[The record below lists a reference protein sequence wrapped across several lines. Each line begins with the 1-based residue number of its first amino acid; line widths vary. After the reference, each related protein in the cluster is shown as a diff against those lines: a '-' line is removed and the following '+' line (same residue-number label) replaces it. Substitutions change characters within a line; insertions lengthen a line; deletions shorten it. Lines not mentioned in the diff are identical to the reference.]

1 MTSLLEAEI
10 FGVAVQI
17 WLVFAMV
24 ILVAIAFFREWA
36 PPDVVALC
44 ALAATFLTG
53 ILSTTE
59 ILGVF
64 SNRAP
69 ITIACMFVISAA
81 LERTGAIDIIG
92 NLFMRFAGKTELR
105 VMLSLMFVA
114 AVLSAFVNNTPVVV
128 VFLPIVNSLAKNL
141 GLNPSRLLIPLS
153 FASILGGT
161 CTLTGTSTNLII
173 DNLSQEVSQSAAA
186 EHAAAWAEENPGFSD
201 EEAWKMSGA
210 DKIVQKPFGMFE
222 LTKIGVIYAIIGFAY
237 LATVGRKLLP
247 DRQTLEQNLDPPE
260 HRHFLTQFRVEKD
273 SPLIGKTVLDALLK
287 EIPEAD
293 VLEVRRRGRVLQ
305 TPLDKLEIKQ
315 GDRLLLTIT
324 GTSFEDLKETQGIRF
339 PAQANLN
346 LRELETRELKLMEG
360 IVGPRS
366 EFAGKTLADIKFRQ
380 RHGVHILAV
389 HRQGRELRQKKDLGN
404 IRLKFGDTLL
414 IEGPVDAINQ
424 LQKTED
430 FVSIMEPRQ
439 RAIRPRGLW
448 PAVGLTVGFVIGA
461 AIFPAGIPAFAL
473 LAAVGMI
480 AARVISSSDA
490 YEAVQWN
497 IIFLIFGMLALG
509 KAMEVSGAAALLAD
523 GIHTAFGSWA
533 GAVII
538 LSAVYLLSSVLTEL
552 ISNNAVAALLT
563 PVIIS
568 MAISMGVDARPM
580 IVAMMLG
587 CSASFA
593 TPIGY
598 QTNTYVFGAGG
609 YKFSDFPKVG
619 VPLNLTLWLVATI
632 LVPLM
637 WKF

>member
-1 MTSLLEAEI
+1 MSSFLEAEVLGI
-10 FGVAVQI
+10 AVQI
-17 WLVFAMV
+17 WLVFAIV
-24 ILVAIAFFREWA
+24 IVVAIAFFREWA
-36 PPDVVALC
+36 SPDVVALC
-44 ALAATFLTG
+44 ALGSTFLFG
-53 ILSTTE
+53 ILSTDE

-92 NLFMRFAGKTELR
+92 RLFTRIAGKTELR
-105 VMLSLMFVA
+105 VMLTLMVVA

-128 VFLPIVNSLAKNL
+128 VFLPIVNSLAKTL

-153 FASILGGT
+153 FAAILGGT

-173 DNLSQEVSQSAAA
+173 DDLAQKVSASAAA
-186 EHAAAWAEENPGFSD
+186 DHAAAWAIENPGFTD
-201 EEAWKMSGA
+201 EEAWEKSRAA
-210 DKIVQKPFGMFE
+210 DIIQEPFGMFE
-222 LTKIGVIYAIIGFAY
+222 LSKIGIIYAIIGFTY
-237 LATVGRKLLP
+237 IITIGRKLLP
-247 DRQTLEQNLDPPE
+247 NRKTLEQAVDPPE
-260 HRHFLTQFRVEKD
+260 IRNFLTQFRVEKD
-273 SPLIGKTVLDALLK
+273 SPLIGKTLLVSLLK
-287 EIPEAD
+287 EIPDAD

-305 TPLDKLEIKQ
+305 TRLDELKIRQ
-315 GDRLLLTIT
+315 GDRLLLTVT
-324 GTSFEDLKETQGIRF
+324 GTSFEDLKETEGIRF

-366 EFAGKTLADIKFRQ
+366 EFAGKTLGDIKFRQ
-380 RHGVHILAV
+380 RFGVHILAV
-389 HRQGRELRQKKDLGN
+389 HRQGKDLHAKKN
-404 IRLKFGDTLL
+404 LATLRLKFGDTLL

-424 LQKTED
+424 LQKTQD
-430 FVSIMEPRQ
+430 FVSIKEPRQ
-439 RAIRPRGLW
+439 RKIRPYGLW
-448 PAVGLTVGFVIGA
+448 PAVALIGGFVLGA
-461 AIFPAGIPAFAL
+461 AIYPTGIPAFAI
-473 LAAVGMI
+473 LAALGMI
-480 AARVISSSDA
+480 VARCIPASDA
-490 YEAVQWN
+490 YQAVQWN

-533 GAVII
+533 GPVII
-538 LSAVYLLSSVLTEL
+538 LSAVYFLSSILTEL

-568 MAISMGVDARPM
+568 MAISMSVDARPM

-609 YKFSDFPKVG
+609 YRFSDFPKIG
-619 VPLNLTLWLVATI
+619 VPLNLMLWLVAT
-632 LVPLM
+632 LVVPLM